1 MLMGCI
7 CLCHQY
13 KLFFL
18 HGIVFNLKLYYSI
31 CYKYETLN
39 LKLKKNGAE
48 LSEKYVKYENLGPE
62 VFLFF
67 PPI

>member
-1 MLMGCI
+1 ML
-7 CLCHQY
+7 Q
-13 KLFFL
+13 
-18 HGIVFNLKLYYSI
+18 VWNLKLKI
-31 CYKYETLN
+31 K
-39 LKLKKNGAE
+39 KKKNGAE